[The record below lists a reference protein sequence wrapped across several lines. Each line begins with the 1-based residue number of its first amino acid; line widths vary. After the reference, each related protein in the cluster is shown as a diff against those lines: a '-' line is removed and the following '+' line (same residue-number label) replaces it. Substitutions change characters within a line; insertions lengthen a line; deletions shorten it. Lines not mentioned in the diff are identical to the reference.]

1 MDEQKINDSGMK
13 ASDIYWVS
21 YDKNGQATILRGD
34 NPHLMEYLPKPFFI
48 YAVGIFF
55 AVTFFVIGGFGTSLI
70 LTISYFMTNISQST
84 TSIHPFTYVAAG
96 ISICIGIGFLF
107 AGCVIIRELLKSYRT
122 SRSKAKI
129 IYKLK
134 DKNSFVKCPYCGKL
148 YYKGLTEKCPHCD
161 TLVDLKGIKII
172 LIGAGF
178 CFMIAFRFVSNCFS
192 TIDIENILRGDL
204 DTVLSTVFCLN
215 TGISLLAYGLY
226 LLKPVL
232 RRLRQN
238 AHNDEDSLFS
248 MPADTTC
255 KNCGCII
262 NGDEEICPH
271 CGEKLR

>member
-1 MDEQKINDSGMK
+1 MRQFNALDVERRVRHMEEQKINDSGMK

-21 YDKNGQATILRGD
+21 YDKSGQATILRGD

-48 YAVGIFF
+48 YAVGI
-55 AVTFFVIGGFGTSLI
+55 
-70 LTISYFMTNISQST
+70 
-84 TSIHPFTYVAAG
+84 
-96 ISICIGIGFLF
+96 SICIGIGFLF
-107 AGCVIIRELLKSYRT
+107 AGCVVIRELLKSYHT

-129 IYKLK
+129 IYRLEDK
-134 DKNSFVKCPYCGKL
+134 DSFVKCPYCGKL

-178 CFMIAFRFVSNCFS
+178 CFMVAFRFVSSSFS
-192 TIDIENILRGDL
+192 TIGIENILRGDL

-215 TGISLLAYGLY
+215 AGISLLAYGLF